1 MLHLAAQRKNPSL
14 SKGTANQRRSWKS
27 ESLLRLL
34 QIPERKSYC
43 AGLPS
48 ARKDAREEDPSLS
61 LLLKYSSLHLKM
73 LDIQHLL
80 SEGKK
85 KKTGWKENCGA
96 MALPDGGIISGC
108 DSWKPS

>member
-1 MLHLAAQRKNPSL
+1 
-14 SKGTANQRRSWKS
+14 
-27 ESLLRLL
+27 
-34 QIPERKSYC
+34 
-43 AGLPS
+43 
-48 ARKDAREEDPSLS
+48 
-61 LLLKYSSLHLKM
+61 M